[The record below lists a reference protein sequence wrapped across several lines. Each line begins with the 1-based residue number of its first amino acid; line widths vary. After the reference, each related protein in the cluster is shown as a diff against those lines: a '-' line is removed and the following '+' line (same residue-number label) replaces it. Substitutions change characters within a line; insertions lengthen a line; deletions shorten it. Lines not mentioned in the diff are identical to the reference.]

1 MPMRILRSILI
12 STTVLL
18 PTVIVASPIQAAGRV
33 HLELVGEGR
42 GASLV
47 FQEWAALLGK
57 AGIRNVRIRNAT
69 ATDRVGIEVRGTK
82 DNPLY
87 VVTGVIRSRNE
98 LILPSGRFRRSDVAR
113 LARRLDDLARL
124 GPADRREPPAAFGLS
139 TEQIE
144 QVLEDL
150 SRPVGFSTVETV
162 RRAAVERI
170 GDRLL
175 LPFKIEPA
183 MADALDDKV
192 SEELFGIS
200 RGTALAYLLRPAGM
214 CLAPRELNGRVV
226 YVAKKCKPGME
237 IWPVGREPNSPIRE
251 LLPAIYEFHNVNIQN
266 VPAARAMAAIGK
278 LLKVPVLIDHD
289 ALARHGIE
297 PAKVL
302 VTHPRRRTTYS
313 IALRK
318 ILFQA
323 GLKFEVRADDTGEP
337 FLWISTVKPV

>member
-1 MPMRILRSILI
+1 MRILRSILI
-12 STTVLL
+12 FTTVLL
-18 PTVIVASPIQAAGRV
+18 PMATVASSIQAAGRV
-33 HLELVGEGR
+33 RLELVGEGR
-42 GASLV
+42 GTSMA
-47 FQEWAALLGK
+47 FQQWAGLLGK
-57 AGIRNVRIRNAT
+57 AGIRNVRIRTAT

-87 VVTGVIRSRNE
+87 VVTGVIRSRDE

-124 GPADRREPPAAFGLS
+124 GPADRREPATAFGLS
-139 TEQIE
+139 SEQIE

-150 SRPVGFSTVETV
+150 SRPVGFSTVGMV
-162 RRAAVERI
+162 RRATVERI
-170 GDRLL
+170 VDRLL
-175 LPFKIEPA
+175 LPTKIDPA
-183 MADALDDKV
+183 MADALDDDKI
-192 SEELFGIS
+192 SEELLGIS
-200 RGTALAYLLRPAGM
+200 RGTALAYLLRPAVM
-214 CLAPRELNGRVV
+214 CLVPCKLNGRVV
-226 YVAKKCKPGME
+226 YVTKRPKPGME
-237 IWPVGREPNSPIRE
+237 IWPVGREPNSPVRE

-266 VPAARAMAAIGK
+266 VPADRAMAAIGK

-323 GLKFEVRADDTGEP
+323 GLKFEVRVDDAGEP